1 MPITIASPA
10 ADAGSVAGAPAHVS
24 LRHAV
29 ACFAPLTAGNASLD
43 RAVSGPQSRF
53 GSHTMP
59 AADRGVATEGNSR
72 MWRDFLL
79 LAIQSFAIGLVAS
92 VLLGLAVFAVGVA

>member
-1 MPITIASPA
+1 
-10 ADAGSVAGAPAHVS
+10 
-24 LRHAV
+24 
-29 ACFAPLTAGNASLD
+29 
-43 RAVSGPQSRF
+43 
-53 GSHTMP
+53 MP